1 MNASENSG
9 EHRFNQSS
17 IWLRVVNQC
26 SVYTLCWNTVT
37 LALLQSLFTRDIKG
51 IPIIIYVWIHWTR
64 YQTQF
69 IKMNHVII
77 WGGFTFLWEDV
88 DLCHVCRET
97 QTEIFQ
103 VVSPYIFKN
112 VSMSVFCKITSSV
125 TGSDVILEGKHQNI
139 SKYYQRIWWILGC
152 FVVLVGPNP
161 HHALQHAISSF
172 TYIQFKKCSF

>member
-1 MNASENSG
+1 MHLKTAASTALISPV
-9 EHRFNQSS
+9 SD
-17 IWLRVVNQC
+17 
-26 SVYTLCWNTVT
+26 SVWWTSVLSTLCAEI
-37 LALLQSLFTRDIKG
+37 LSHSLSCSHYSHETSG
-51 IPIIIYVWIHWTR
+51 GSPSSYVWIHWTR

-139 SKYYQRIWWILGC
+139 SKCYQRIWWILGC
-152 FVVLVGPNP
+152 FVVL
-161 HHALQHAISSF
+161 Q
-172 TYIQFKKCSF
+172 